1 MKRIFIVLAAL
12 STLVLSGGAHFSI
25 R

>member
-1 MKRIFIVLAAL
+1 LELTNTHIWLKRIFVVLAAY
-12 STLVLSGGAHFSI
+12 VGI

>member
-1 MKRIFIVLAAL
+1 MKRIFVVLAAL
-12 STLVLSGGAHFSI
+12 STLVLGGGAHFWV